1 MRMFFSRVR
10 DGLRRRFGAHLSTA
24 DWIAW
29 RDQQLSD
36 NRRRR
41 LEAHLKACTLCWLE
55 SQRLEDALALFSEA
69 DAINKQW
76 TPPIAEGLAN
86 LQGRIQVW
94 RRSQAGTLSK
104 SLRPVDTKV
113 RLQRVTS
120 ELEVY
125 LGTRMTIRLIEAAC
139 QSSEEVRSILTT
151 ARPLLTGLMGE
162 QAAFNVTSLLFR
174 IFAPGRTLA

>member
-1 MRMFFSRVR
+1 MKMFFAWVR
-10 DGLRRRFGAHLSTA
+10 NGLRRRFGAHLSAA

-29 RDQQLSD
+29 RDRQLSD
-36 NRRRR
+36 RRGRQF
-41 LEAHLKACTLCWLE
+41 ESHLRACTPCWLE

-76 TPPIAEGLAN
+76 TPPISEGLAN
-86 LQGRIQVW
+86 LQERIQIW
-94 RRSQAGTLSK
+94 RRSQERTLSA
-104 SLRPVDTKV
+104 SVRPVDTKV

-125 LGTRMTIRLIEAAC
+125 LGTRMTIRLIEAAR
-139 QSSEEVRSILTT
+139 QSSEEVRNILTT

-162 QAAFNVTSLLFR
+162 QAAFNVTSLLFK
-174 IFAPGRTLA
+174 IFAPERTLA

>member
-1 MRMFFSRVR
+1 MRMFFTRVR

-36 NRRRR
+36 DRRRQ

-76 TPPIAEGLAN
+76 TPPIGEGLAN
-86 LQGRIQVW
+86 LQERIQVW
-94 RRSQAGTLSK
+94 RRSQAGTFSK

-139 QSSEEVRSILTT
+139 QSSEEVRNILTT

-162 QAAFNVTSLLFR
+162 QAAFNVTTLLFK
-174 IFAPGRTLA
+174 IFAPGTRFA

>member
-1 MRMFFSRVR
+1 MKMFFARVR
-10 DGLRRRFGAHLSTA
+10 NGLRRRFGAHLSTA
-24 DWIAW
+24 AWIAW

-36 NRRRR
+36 SRSRQ
-41 LEAHLKACTLCWLE
+41 LEAHLKACTPCWLE
-55 SQRLEDALALFSEA
+55 SQRLDDALALFSEA
-69 DAINKQW
+69 DAISKQW
-76 TPPIAEGLAN
+76 TPPISEGLTN
-86 LQGRIQVW
+86 LQERIQAW
-94 RRSQAGTLSK
+94 RRSPAGMLSM
-104 SLRPVDTKV
+104 SLRPADTKV

-125 LGTRMTIRLIEAAC
+125 LGTRITTRLIEAAC
-139 QSSEEVRSILTT
+139 QSSEEVRNILAT

>member
-1 MRMFFSRVR
+1 MKMFFAQVR
-10 DGLRRRFGAHLSTA
+10 NGLRPRFGAHLTTA
-24 DWIAW
+24 EWIAW

-36 NRRRR
+36 SRSRQ
-41 LEAHLKACTLCWLE
+41 LDAHLKACTQCRLE

-69 DAINKQW
+69 DAISKQW
-76 TPPIAEGLAN
+76 TPSVSEGLAN
-86 LQGRIQVW
+86 LQERIHVW

-104 SLRPVDTKV
+104 SLRPADTKV

-139 QSSEEVRSILTT
+139 QSSEEVRNILTT

-162 QAAFNVTSLLFR
+162 QAAFNVTSLLFK
-174 IFAPGRTLA
+174 IFAPETRFA